1 MILIFISGLSSKVK
15 IKVKSDVNPQCL
27 QLRRERERKKRGNG
41 SEPRQTQLHYCASW
55 FLNYPWEIENNTI
68 KLWHLTPRP
77 HISVNHNGLTAESEI
92 LSDD

>member
-15 IKVKSDVNPQCL
+15 IKVKSDVNPPVSPIKK
-27 QLRRERERKKRGNG
+27 RERKEK
-41 SEPRQTQLHYCASW
+41 SEGEREQRWTPLHYSAFRS
-55 FLNYPWEIENNTI
+55 LKYPWEIENNTI